1 MSSTNPITGKQKMD
15 KEHVMVDKEAK
26 EAPPAPKADP
36 TGGRGFGALMQ
47 DAVKLKEDQMKS
59 GKKRWDSCGTWRQH
73 TLFHGETE
81 EAVREGRKLSTEAQM
96 KVAIAI
102 KDEGAQCVK
111 NNNLQG
117 AMDKY
122 ERSLALLWYF
132 EATVDNWKK
141 LGIQDANMKLV
152 DLRDET
158 NDPEMKK
165 TIGELTGKI
174 LTNIALIKTKQEKWG
189 ESVKACDDALVINP
203 TWYKALYIRGKAR
216 LSSKSSGGTLWVVLS
231 VPVVPRQRAPSFDVN
246 VF

>member
-1 MSSTNPITGKQKMD
+1 M
-15 KEHVMVDKEAK
+15 
-26 EAPPAPKADP
+26 
-36 TGGRGFGALMQ
+36 
-47 DAVKLKEDQMKS
+47 
-59 GKKRWDSCGTWRQH
+59 
-73 TLFHGETE
+73 
-81 EAVREGRKLSTEAQM
+81 
-96 KVAIAI
+96 
-102 KDEGAQCVK
+102 
-111 NNNLQG
+111 
-117 AMDKY
+117 
-122 ERSLALLWYF
+122 
-132 EATVDNWKK
+132 
-141 LGIQDANMKLV
+141 GIQDANMKLV